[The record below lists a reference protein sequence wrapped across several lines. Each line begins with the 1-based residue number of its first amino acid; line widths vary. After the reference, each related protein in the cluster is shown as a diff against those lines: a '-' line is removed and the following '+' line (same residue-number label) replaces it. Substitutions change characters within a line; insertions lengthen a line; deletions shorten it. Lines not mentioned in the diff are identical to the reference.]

1 MHYIMNRVDPR
12 SGNEAGLEIR
22 DLVRE
27 QLFREECIQWR
38 LKDLDPPVAV
48 VDTENEEGI
57 SGDE

>member
-1 MHYIMNRVDPR
+1 VDLR

-27 QLFREECIQWR
+27 QLFGEERIQWR